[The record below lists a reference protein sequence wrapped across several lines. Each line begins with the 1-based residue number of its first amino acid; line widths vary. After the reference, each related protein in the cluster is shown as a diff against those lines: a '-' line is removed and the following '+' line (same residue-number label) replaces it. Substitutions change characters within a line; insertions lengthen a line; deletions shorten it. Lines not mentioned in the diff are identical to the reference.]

1 MINQLGKI
9 IDSEEAGKDAE
20 EMKIKNFKPV
30 TSVKT
35 DDGEEVD
42 ISPEEAK
49 ALKKM
54 MDMLPSN
61 RGGEEQSPRE
71 KYLDAIQNSEGLA
84 NMLDF
89 AKSKNLVDED
99 IEKVEMPTVDLS
111 DIKDDY
117 SVDVEEDDD
126 YDDKGPMGPLPS
138 EMEDEELMDYVGQ
151 KEEDLVDDI
160 QEYIAPDFLH
170 KDNYD
175 EMFMKYR
182 EEVLEPAADE
192 LNRDMAMDS
201 MAGESIDEGKLK
213 DVIIDV
219 MQMDKEEFDKV
230 YKGMFDYDELSKQY
244 DENNPEYQE
253 QPEPDLDEMKKLAGL
268 I

>member
-1 MINQLGKI
+1 
-9 IDSEEAGKDAE
+9 
-20 EMKIKNFKPV
+20 
-30 TSVKT
+30 
-35 DDGEEVD
+35 
-42 ISPEEAK
+42 
-49 ALKKM
+49 
-54 MDMLPSN
+54 
-61 RGGEEQSPRE
+61 
-71 KYLDAIQNSEGLA
+71 
-84 NMLDF
+84 
-89 AKSKNLVDED
+89 
-99 IEKVEMPTVDLS
+99 
-111 DIKDDY
+111 
-117 SVDVEEDDD
+117 
-126 YDDKGPMGPLPS
+126 MGPLPS

-160 QEYIAPDFLH
+160 HEYIAPDFLH

-230 YKGMFDYDELSKQY
+230 YKGMFDYAELSKQY